1 MEIYGFFWKYME
13 IQLAKYQYQAITQ
26 ISWSSEPEILQHED
40 GAHLFAVD
48 VIFYKVPTC
57 QDIKVDA
64 VKGEGAKGEGVKQ
77 EGRFR
82 NFLGC
87 QNGVMIA
94 KFFSMQDPEGISVPG
109 QEMSSKKR

>member
-1 MEIYGFFWKYME
+1 M
-13 IQLAKYQYQAITQ
+13 
-26 ISWSSEPEILQHED
+26 
-40 GAHLFAVD
+40 D

-64 VKGEGAKGEGVKQ
+64 VKGEGVKGEGVKQ

-94 KFFSMQDPEGISVPG
+94 KFFSM
-109 QEMSSKKR
+109 